1 MSEPEDVILD
11 GARHA
16 TLFAQ
21 RLWRRRANG
30 LEPATLRLAD
40 VRGRLELF
48 IGAAFGTS
56 LTVAV
61 AQPPALPNWFGRIGR
76 GVPRHLVER
85 RTLALTDGERVYL
98 PRALPDR
105 DVSRAAAGDTASE
118 GLVAYRLL
126 ASQAAARAVRGTPE
140 HLPEDQMV
148 RDLYLLAEAAA
159 VDQQLGTQLPGLLD
173 ALCAARTAAR
183 DSRPGEKLLTPQEAA
198 VEREMH
204 VVLAAHPLI
213 GPQSASPAASLAW
226 AEMTAVRIRELGG
239 AYRGVQ
245 GVWMWGR
252 VLKRPVLRTN
262 AARPG
267 DASDVGTAQPRT
279 TRLDRRPEVRQAADD
294 EDDEGVGQWM
304 IQLDDPQ
311 EHVEDPMGLQRPTDR
326 DDQVDP
332 EDLADS
338 FSELPEARLVSSPGQ
353 SREVLTSDD
362 PPPRGKAEL
371 SRGTA
376 GQGYVYPEWDYQ
388 LGRYHERGAV
398 IQEQMPSLGDAAWAQ
413 RVLAR
418 RAVVLHE
425 VRRRFE
431 RLRPRRQR
439 LGRQLDG
446 PEVDLAAFVDA
457 YADRQAGYPA
467 DDRLYEAI
475 RPARRDVAIA
485 LLVDI
490 SGSTDS
496 WVTEDLRIVDV
507 EKEALLVVCDALDAL
522 GDPYTIM
529 AFSGEGPECVTVL
542 TLKSFAE
549 SSGDTVRRRIAA
561 LEPDRY
567 TRMGTAIRHATANL
581 MTKPARHRLLLVLSD
596 GKPNDVDRYEGPYG
610 VEDSRQA
617 VVEARLQGLHP
628 FCVTVDRHAPAYMS
642 RIFGAGGY
650 AALHHPEHLPA
661 VLVEVLRRLVK
672 G

>member
-1 MSEPEDVILD
+1 MSEPEDVILE
-11 GARHA
+11 GAHHA

-21 RLWRRRANG
+21 RLWRRSAKG
-30 LEPATLRLAD
+30 QEPATLRLTD

-61 AQPPALPNWFGRIGR
+61 AQAPAIPNWIGR
-76 GVPRHLVER
+76 LGRRLPRHLVER

-98 PRALPDR
+98 PRTLPDR
-105 DVSRAAAGDTASE
+105 DGTADASGE

-126 ASQAAARAVRGTPE
+126 ASEAAARAVRGTPD
-140 HLPEDQMV
+140 HLPKDALV
-148 RDLYLLAEAAA
+148 RDLYLIREAAA
-159 VDQQLGTQLPGLLD
+159 VEHQLGTELPGLLT
-173 ALCAARTAAR
+173 ALFAARVVAR
-183 DSRPGEKLLTPQEAA
+183 DSRPRAKFLTPQEAA
-198 VEREMH
+198 VEHEIH
-204 VVLAAHPLI
+204 AVLTAHPLTDR
-213 GPQSASPAASLAW
+213 PSRSPAASLAW
-226 AEMTAVRIRELGG
+226 AEATATRIRALGG

-245 GVWMWGR
+245 AVWLWGR
-252 VLKRPVLRTN
+252 VAERPVSRTST
-262 AARPG
+262 ARPG
-267 DASDVGTAQPRT
+267 DQSDKGAAETRT
-279 TRLDRRPEVRQAADD
+279 TRMERRPEVRQPDDD
-294 EDDEGVGQWM
+294 EDDEGVGMWM

-326 DDQVDP
+326 DEKVDP
-332 EDLADS
+332 DDLADS
-338 FSELPEARLVSSPGQ
+338 LSELPEARLVTSPGK

-362 PPPRGKAEL
+362 PPPRGTAEV
-371 SRGTA
+371 SRGTP

-398 IQEQMPSLGDAAWAQ
+398 VQEQTPPLGDAAWAQ
-413 RVLAR
+413 GVLAR
-418 RAVVLHE
+418 RAALLHE

-446 PEVDLAAFVDA
+446 PEVDLSAFVDA
-457 YADRQAGYPA
+457 YADRRAGCPA

-485 LLVDI
+485 LLVDV

-496 WVTEDLRIVDV
+496 WVAEDLRIVDV

-522 GDPYTIM
+522 GDPYIIM
-529 AFSGEGPECVTVL
+529 AFSGEGPERVSVL
-542 TLKSFAE
+542 PIKGFDE
-549 SSGDTVRRRIAA
+549 RSGDIVRRRIAG

-567 TRMGTAIRHATANL
+567 TRMGTAIRHATARL

-661 VLVEVLRRLVK
+661 VLVDVLRRLVK
-672 G
+672 A

>member
-30 LEPATLRLAD
+30 LEPATLHLAD

-48 IGAAFGTS
+48 VGAAFGTS

-61 AQPPALPNWFGRIGR
+61 AQPPALPNWFGRLGR
-76 GVPRHLVER
+76 GLPRHLVER
-85 RTLALTDGERVYL
+85 RTLAMTDGERVYL
-98 PRALPDR
+98 PRALPDGDASR
-105 DVSRAAAGDTASE
+105 DATGDTASE
-118 GLVAYRLL
+118 GLVSYRLL

-140 HLPEDQMV
+140 HLPKDQLV
-148 RDLYLLAEAAA
+148 RDLYLLREAAA
-159 VDQQLGTQLPGLLD
+159 VDHQLGTQLPGLLD
-173 ALCAARTAAR
+173 ALCAARAAALGE
-183 DSRPGEKLLTPQEAA
+183 RPRVKLLTPQEAA
-198 VEREMH
+198 VEHELDA
-204 VVLAAHPLI
+204 VLAAHPLA
-213 GPQSASPAASLAW
+213 GVQSKSPGASLAW
-226 AEMTAVRIRELGG
+226 AEATAQRIRELGG
-239 AYRGVQ
+239 AYRGVPA
-245 GVWMWGR
+245 VWLWGR
-252 VLKRPVLRTN
+252 VVERPVSRTSS
-262 AARPG
+262 ARPG
-267 DASDVGTAQPRT
+267 DAADNATAQPRT
-279 TRLDRRPEVRQAADD
+279 TRLDRRPEVRQAPDD
-294 EDDEGVGQWM
+294 EDDEGVGMWM

-332 EDLADS
+332 DDLADS

-362 PPPRGKAEL
+362 PPPRGKAEV
-371 SRGTA
+371 SRGTP

-398 IQEQMPSLGDAAWAQ
+398 IQEQTPPLGDAAWAQ
-413 RVLAR
+413 GVLAR
-418 RAVVLHE
+418 RAGLLNE

-446 PEVDLAAFVDA
+446 PEVDLTAYVDA
-457 YADRQAGYPA
+457 YADRRAGCPA

-485 LLVDI
+485 LLVDV

-496 WVTEDLRIVDV
+496 WVAEDLRIVDV

-522 GDPYTIM
+522 GDPYAIM
-529 AFSGEGPECVTVL
+529 AFSGEGPEGVTVL
-542 TLKSFAE
+542 PLKGFDE
-549 SSGDTVRRRIAA
+549 RTGDTVRRRIAG

-567 TRMGTAIRHATANL
+567 TRMGTAIRHATARL

-661 VLVEVLRRLVK
+661 VLVDVLRRLVK
-672 G
+672 A

>member
-1 MSEPEDVILD
+1 MSEPEDIIMD

-21 RLWRRRANG
+21 RLWRRRAKG
-30 LEPATLRLAD
+30 QEPATLRLVE

-61 AQPPALPNWFGRIGR
+61 AQPPAIPNWIGR
-76 GVPRHLVER
+76 LGRRLPRHLVER

-98 PRALPDR
+98 PRTLPDR
-105 DVSRAAAGDTASE
+105 DPTENTAGE
-118 GLVAYRLL
+118 GLMAYRLL
-126 ASQAAARAVRGTPE
+126 ASQAAARAMRGTPD
-140 HLPEDQMV
+140 HLPKDQLV
-148 RDLYLLAEAAA
+148 RDLYLLREAAA
-159 VDQQLGTQLPGLLD
+159 VDHQLGTELPGLLK
-173 ALCAARTAAR
+173 ALCAARIEAR
-183 DSRPGEKLLTPQEAA
+183 VQRPRAGLLTPQEGA
-198 VEREMH
+198 VEVEIH
-204 VVLAAHPLI
+204 AVLAAHPLA
-213 GPQSASPAASLAW
+213 GPYSNSPTASLAW
-226 AEMTAVRIRELGG
+226 AEANAQRIRELDGT
-239 AYRGVQ
+239 YRGVQ
-245 GVWMWGR
+245 AVWQWGR
-252 VLKRPVLRTN
+252 VAERPVSQTHS
-262 AARPG
+262 ARPG
-267 DASDVGTAQPRT
+267 DESDTGTVQQRT
-279 TRLDRRPEVRQAADD
+279 TQLERRPEVRQAADD
-294 EDDEGVGQWM
+294 EDDETVGMWM
-304 IQLDDPQ
+304 IHLDDPQ

-326 DDQVDP
+326 SDEVDP
-332 EDLADS
+332 DDLADS
-338 FSELPEARLVSSPGQ
+338 LSELPEARLVTSPGK

-362 PPPRGKAEL
+362 PPPRGKAEV
-371 SRGTA
+371 SRGTP

-388 LGRYHERGAV
+388 LCRYHERGAV
-398 IQEQMPSLGDAAWAQ
+398 IQEKAPPLGDAAWAKA
-413 RVLAR
+413 VLAR
-418 RAVVLHE
+418 RAGLLHE

-446 PEVDLAAFVDA
+446 PEVDLAAYVDS
-457 YADRQAGYPA
+457 YADRRAGCPA

-485 LLVDI
+485 LLVDV

-496 WVTEDLRIVDV
+496 WVASDLRIVDV

-522 GDPYTIM
+522 GDPYIM
-529 AFSGEGPECVTVL
+529 LAFSGEGPECVTVL
-542 TLKSFAE
+542 PLKSFDE
-549 SSGDTVRRRIAA
+549 RTGDTVRRRIAG

-567 TRMGTAIRHATANL
+567 TRMGTAIRHATARL

>member
-16 TLFAQ
+16 TLFAR
-21 RLWRRRANG
+21 RLWRRRAHG
-30 LEPATLRLAD
+30 LEPAMLRLAD

-98 PRALPDR
+98 PRTLPDG
-105 DVSRAAAGDTASE
+105 DASNHATGDTASE

-126 ASQAAARAVRGTPE
+126 ACEAAARAVRGTPE
-140 HLPEDQMV
+140 HLPRNELV

-159 VDQQLGTQLPGLLD
+159 VDHQLGTELPGLLD

-183 DSRPGEKLLTPQEAA
+183 QDRPRANLLTPQEAA
-198 VEREMH
+198 VEQEIRA
-204 VVLAAHPLI
+204 VLAAHPLAEL
-213 GPQSASPAASLAW
+213 QFKSPAISLAW
-226 AEMTAVRIRELGG
+226 AERTAQRIRELGG
-239 AYRGVQ
+239 SYRGVQ
-245 GVWMWGR
+245 AVWLWGR
-252 VLKRPVLRTN
+252 VVERSVSRTN
-262 AARPG
+262 ATRSADG
-267 DASDVGTAQPRT
+267 AGTPIAQPRT
-279 TRLDRRPEVRQAADD
+279 TRLDRRPEVRQAPDD
-294 EDDEGVGQWM
+294 EDDEGVGMWM

-362 PPPRGKAEL
+362 PPPRGNAEV
-371 SRGTA
+371 SRGA
-376 GQGYVYPEWDYQ
+376 PGRGYVYPEWDYQ

-398 IQEQMPSLGDAAWAQ
+398 IQEQTPPLGDAAWAQ
-413 RVLAR
+413 GVLVR
-418 RAVVLHE
+418 RAALLTE

-446 PEVDLAAFVDA
+446 PEVDLTAFVDA
-457 YADRQAGYPA
+457 YADRQAGVPA
-467 DDRLYEAI
+467 DDRLYEAV
-475 RPARRDVAIA
+475 RPTRRDVAIA
-485 LLVDI
+485 LLVDV

-496 WVTEDLRIVDV
+496 WVVEDLRIVDV

-542 TLKSFAE
+542 PLKGFDE
-549 SSGDTVRRRIAA
+549 SAGETVRRRIAA

-567 TRMGTAIRHATANL
+567 TRMGTAIRHATASL
-581 MTKPARHRLLLVLSD
+581 MRKPARHRLLLVLSD
-596 GKPNDVDRYEGPYG
+596 GKPNDVDRYEGAYG

-617 VVEARLQGLHP
+617 VVEARLQGVHP
-628 FCVTVDRHAPAYMS
+628 FCVTVDRHAPKYMS

-661 VLVEVLRRLVK
+661 VLVDVLRRLVK
-672 G
+672 A